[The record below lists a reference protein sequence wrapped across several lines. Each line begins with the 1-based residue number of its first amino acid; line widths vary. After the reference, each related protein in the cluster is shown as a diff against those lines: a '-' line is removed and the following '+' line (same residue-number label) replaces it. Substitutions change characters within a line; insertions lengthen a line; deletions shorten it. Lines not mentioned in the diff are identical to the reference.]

1 MNTPND
7 NNTSNAPQA
16 GRPMDIPGTMPYGRP
31 MAPGRTASFEQ
42 WDLLVRQPIAWL
54 AAYDEHLADPMEA
67 MREGQA
73 ADPENASW
81 GDFLEALHRRFCGDE
96 FIVRDVLAVY
106 DKVEAERRDR
116 EAFKTTTPDEA
127 TIHET
132 ILDAL
137 TSRRDITAKR
147 IGRFFA
153 NRLDKIS
160 RGLRLV
166 RLAKERDCVKW
177 AVQGEKRTTAMLLED
192 SKAQNA
198 TSMEAAPYEE
208 F

>member
-1 MNTPND
+1 M
-7 NNTSNAPQA
+7 Q
-16 GRPMDIPGTMPYGRP
+16 
-31 MAPGRTASFEQ
+31 
-42 WDLLVRQPIAWL
+42 
-54 AAYDEHLADPMEA
+54 
-67 MREGQA
+67 
-73 ADPENASW
+73 
-81 GDFLEALHRRFCGDE
+81 LE
-96 FIVRDVLAVY
+96 Y
-106 DKVEAERRDR
+106 ERRDR
-116 EAFKTTTPDEA
+116 EAFKTASPDEV

-137 TSRRDITAKR
+137 SSRRDITAKR

-177 AVQGEKRTTAMLLED
+177 AVQGEKRTTATLLVD

-198 TSMEAAPYEE
+198 TAMEAAPYDE